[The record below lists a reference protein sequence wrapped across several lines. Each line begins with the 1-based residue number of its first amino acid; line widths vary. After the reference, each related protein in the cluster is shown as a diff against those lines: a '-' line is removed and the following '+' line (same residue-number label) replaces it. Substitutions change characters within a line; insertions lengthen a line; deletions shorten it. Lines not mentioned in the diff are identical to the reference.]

1 MIHTPKISDS
11 NVSICKGK
19 YDQYI
24 YTNRFKYAELE
35 TFVTFYDDC
44 IAFKKYFVKEFDSQ
58 ALSETNDA
66 NSIKHL
72 EDKINE
78 LQNKN
83 KQLNDENRT
92 LSEVIKFM
100 RINV

>member
-35 TFVTFYDDC
+35 T
-44 IAFKKYFVKEFDSQ
+44 FKKYFVKEFDSQ